1 MSHADDIKKCYDA
14 LLRCTTINHYVI
26 ECLKEKA
33 VIDRMQEIKLRAKR
47 NNSLEQRLL
56 LFEWLRDVS
65 SEQYESFLKVMK
77 DTEQEHVENLL
88 RGSTEGRSSYYVI

>member
-1 MSHADDIKKCYDA
+1 MSHADDIKKSYDV

-26 ECLKEKA
+26 ECLREKA
-33 VIDRMQEIKLRAKR
+33 VIDRMQEAELKAER

-65 SEQYESFLKVMK
+65 SEQYESFLNVMK

-88 RGSTEGRSSYYVI
+88 RGSTEGRPTYVG

>member
-1 MSHADDIKKCYDA
+1 MSHADDIKKYYDV
-14 LLRCTTINHYVI
+14 LLKCTTVNHYVI
-26 ECLKEKA
+26 ECLREKA
-33 VIDRMQEIKLRAKR
+33 VIDRMQEAELKAER

-65 SEQYESFLKVMK
+65 SEQYESFLNVMK

-88 RGSTEGRSSYYVI
+88 RGSTEGRPSYVG